1 MNTEDWNELAELDP
15 YWSIICEVGSQ
26 RGNWNTSTF
35 FVTGERQLE
44 GVMSHADHLGY
55 PAERLSALDFGCG
68 IGRMTRAFAAHFD
81 QVYGVDA
88 AEAMIKLARR
98 SNASFSNCRFLV
110 SAEADLNMFASNEFD
125 MIYSWQVLQNMRNRA
140 VALSIVREC
149 VRALKPNGLLA
160 FQCPSQLPRALVAG
174 RCRRLKVLLKLIG
187 VKRAQLYRPL
197 RALGVSREFLYTR
210 MRLWPDLE
218 VRSIPQ
224 DEVVSVLERAGARLL
239 DIKRAPFANIP
250 DADRMYWVTK

>member
-15 YWSIICEVGSQ
+15 YWSIICEVGNQ
-26 RGNWNTSTF
+26 YGNWNTSTF

-44 GVMSHADHLGY
+44 EVMSHADYLGY
-55 PAERLSALDFGCG
+55 PAKRLRALDFGCG
-68 IGRMTRAFAAHFD
+68 IGRMTRAFTARFN

-88 AEAMIKLARR
+88 SETMIKLARQ
-98 SNASFSNCRFLV
+98 SNASFANCRFMV
-110 SAEADLNMFASNEFD
+110 SPEADLNMFASSEFD

-140 VALSIVREC
+140 VALSIIQEC
-149 VRALKPNGLLA
+149 VRVLKPNGLLA

-174 RCRRLKVLLKLIG
+174 RCKRLKTLMKLIG

-197 RALGVSREFLYTR
+197 RALGVSRKFLYTR
-210 MRLWPDLE
+210 LRLWPDLN

-224 DEVVSVLERAGARLL
+224 DQVVSLLEKAGAKIL
-239 DIKRAPFANIP
+239 DIQRAPFASIP
-250 DADRMYWVTK
+250 DADRTYWVTK